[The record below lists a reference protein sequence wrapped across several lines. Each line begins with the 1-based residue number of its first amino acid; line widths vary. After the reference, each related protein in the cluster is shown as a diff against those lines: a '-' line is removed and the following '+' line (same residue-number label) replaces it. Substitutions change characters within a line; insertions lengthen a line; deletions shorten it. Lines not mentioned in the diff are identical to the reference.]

1 MSEPADSEWLVE
13 RDTSHDGL
21 KVARVTTPSGYC
33 MLAPI
38 DENMTDDELRGLAD
52 HWMRCHLA
60 ALIRGNGRKPT
71 GL

>member
-1 MSEPADSEWLVE
+1 MSEPTDSEWLVE

-33 MLAPI
+33 MVAPI
-38 DENMTDDELRGLAD
+38 NGDMTDDDIRSIAAL
-52 HWMRCHLA
+52 WQTCYLA
-60 ALIRGNGRKPT
+60 AQARGQGRTPT

>member
-1 MSEPADSEWLVE
+1 MSEPVDSEWTIE
-13 RDTSHDGL
+13 RGDSAAGL
-21 KVARVTTPSGYC
+21 KVARVKTPSGYC

-60 ALIRGNGRKPT
+60 ALMRGKGRAPT

>member
-1 MSEPADSEWLVE
+1 MSEQTNSDWPVE
-13 RDTSHDGL
+13 RGDGAAGL
-21 KVARVTTPSGYC
+21 KVARVKTPSGYC

-60 ALIRGNGRKPT
+60 ALIRGNGRRPT